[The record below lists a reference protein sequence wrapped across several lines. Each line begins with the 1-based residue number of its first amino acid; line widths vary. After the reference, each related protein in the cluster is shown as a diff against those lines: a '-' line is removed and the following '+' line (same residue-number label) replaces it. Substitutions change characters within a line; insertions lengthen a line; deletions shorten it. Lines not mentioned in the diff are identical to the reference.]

1 MCFNEYVSFGTFI
14 AGTILNLLVI
24 FLIKTKEAIAIAL
37 IWEWVLL
44 MQLFEG
50 FVWVGKKSGD
60 KKMEKVGVMGAYVA
74 NVLQPVIAFSLI
86 AALTTQNKFYLIFG
100 GILMCLYLFYTLYLN
115 FTKISS
121 NSLEIGKAKNCR
133 HLNYKWWEVLNP
145 MPYILVLVTIL
156 LFAKPYKVFLPQLV
170 FILITLLLAS
180 ITQLKCGVAS
190 TWCFLAAFAPI
201 LTLIQFK
208 LIK

>member
-14 AGTILNLLVI
+14 VGTILNLLVI

-50 FVWVGKKSGD
+50 FVWVGKKSGN
-60 KKMEKVGVMGAYVA
+60 KKMEKYGVMGAYIA
-74 NVLQPVIAFSLI
+74 NVLQPVIAFLLI

-100 GILMCLYLFYTLYLN
+100 GVLIGLYLFYTLYVN
-115 FTKISS
+115 FTKMSS
-121 NSLEIGKAKNCR
+121 SLEIGKSNNCR
-133 HLNYKWWEVLNP
+133 HLNYKWWDVLNP
-145 MPYILVLVTIL
+145 IPYILVLVAIL
-156 LFAKPYKVFLPQLV
+156 LLAKPYKVFLPQLV
-170 FILITLLLAS
+170 FILLTLFLAS
-180 ITQLKCGVAS
+180 ITQLKCGAAS

>member
-14 AGTILNLLVI
+14 VGTILNLLII
-24 FLIKTKEAIAIAL
+24 FLIKKKEATVIAL

-50 FVWVGKKSGD
+50 FVWVGKKSGN
-60 KKMEKVGVMGAYVA
+60 KKMEKSGVIGAYIA
-74 NVLQPVIAFSLI
+74 NVLQPIIAFFLI
-86 AALTTQNKFYLIFG
+86 AALTTQNNLYLIFG
-100 GILMCLYLFYTLYLN
+100 GVLICLYLFYTLYIN
-115 FTKISS
+115 FTRMSGHLKIDT
-121 NSLEIGKAKNCR
+121 EKECK
-133 HLNYKWWEVLNP
+133 HLNYKWWEVHNAI
-145 MPYILVLVTIL
+145 PYVLVLVAVL
-156 LFAKPYKVFLPQLV
+156 LFAKPHKVFLPQLIY
-170 FILITLLLAS
+170 ILLTLLLAS

-208 LIK
+208 IIG

>member
-14 AGTILNLLVI
+14 VGTILNLLVI
-24 FLIKTKEAIAIAL
+24 FLIKKKEAIAIAL
-37 IWEWVLL
+37 VWQWVLL
-44 MQLFEG
+44 MQFFEG
-50 FVWVGKKSGD
+50 FVWVGKKSGN
-60 KKMEKVGVMGAYVA
+60 KKMEKSGVMGAYIA
-74 NVLQPVIAFSLI
+74 NVLQPIIAFFLI
-86 AALTTQNKFYLIFG
+86 AALTTQDKFYLIFG
-100 GILMCLYLFYTLYLN
+100 GVLIVLYLFYTLYVN
-115 FTKISS
+115 FTKIS

-145 MPYILVLVTIL
+145 LPYILVLVAIL
-156 LFAKPYKVFLPQLV
+156 LFAKPRKVFLPQLV
-170 FILITLLLAS
+170 FVLLTLLLAS

-208 LIK
+208 IIG